1 MVRGPLEKGK
11 NDAVG
16 QTEPGDFQGRTRGGN
31 IDEKRGEMREICGH
45 NEAPNPRSAE
55 ELCGHPAGQ
64 TENHWHH
71 KEQKPARK
79 TRPSSIPSFQ
89 TTITLC
95 ELEKRLL
102 PHFVFT
108 FFGRGYFLAT
118 ITRSLFGIQERCTEV
133 GITPSTPIIS
143 LGPPSPITPTFL
155 HLSSTSYF
163 NISTPTFSS
172 FLGSTN

>member
-1 MVRGPLEKGK
+1 MVRGPLEKAQ

-16 QTEPGDFQGRTRGGN
+16 QREPGDFQGRTREGN

-89 TTITLC
+89 TTTTLC
-95 ELEKRLL
+95 ELEKLF
-102 PHFVFT
+102 PHFLNI
-108 FFGRGYFLAT
+108 FFLVEA
-118 ITRSLFGIQERCTEV
+118 
-133 GITPSTPIIS
+133 IS
-143 LGPPSPITPTFL
+143 
-155 HLSSTSYF
+155 
-163 NISTPTFSS
+163 
-172 FLGSTN
+172 